1 MNTFDMEVNN
11 DGLAKIKV
19 LGVGGGGNN
28 ALNRMKQ
35 QGLAGVEFI
44 AVNTDRQILGV
55 VDSDKKLQIGI
66 KLTRGLGSGGNPEV
80 GEKAAEE
87 SKSDI
92 TELLANTDMVFIT
105 AGMGGGTGTG
115 AAPVVAEAARSMGIL
130 TVGVVTKPFGFEGR
144 KRQTQAE
151 SGINKLKDKVD
162 TLIVIP
168 NDRLLQVAERRTS
181 MVEAFGM
188 ADQVLMNGIKGISD
202 LIAVPNIINLDFADV
217 ESIMKDQGIA
227 HMGIGIA
234 NGENRAV
241 NAAKAAVKSPLLE
254 TSVDGAKAV
263 LVNVTAAELGIF
275 EANEAVEMIR
285 EAVDPDANI
294 IFGAGVDESLG
305 DDIKITVI
313 ATGFDNRKVSA
324 NDDAPERREHRSSE
338 DNSAAPHAAGADD
351 MDIPEFLRKYR

>member
-1 MNTFDMEVNN
+1 MAFGFETGPENVVS
-11 DGLAKIKV
+11 IKV
-19 LGVGGGGNN
+19 VGVGGGGNN
-28 ALNRMKQ
+28 VVNRMVRS
-35 QGLAGVEFI
+35 GVKGVDFI
-44 AVNTDRQILGV
+44 AVNTDKQALNTSSAGY
-55 VDSDKKLQIGI
+55 KLQIGE
-66 KLTRGLGSGGNPEV
+66 KLTHGQGAGANPEV
-80 GEKAAEE
+80 GQKAAEE
-87 SKSDI
+87 SRTQLSKALED
-92 TELLANTDMVFIT
+92 TDMVFIT

-188 ADQVLMNGIKGISD
+188 ADQVLMNGIQGISD

-234 NGENRAV
+234 SGENRAV

-263 LVNVTAAELGIF
+263 LVNVTAADLGIF
-275 EANEAVEMIR
+275 EANEAIEMIR

-294 IFGAGVDESLG
+294 IFGAGADESLG

-313 ATGFDNRKVSA
+313 ATGFDNRKVTA
-324 NDDAPERREHRSSE
+324 KDDAPVRKEVHSADETQPKRREVE
-338 DNSAAPHAAGADD
+338 ADD

>member
-1 MNTFDMEVNN
+1 MNTFDMELNN

-35 QGLAGVEFI
+35 HGLAGVEFI
-44 AVNTDRQILGV
+44 AVNTDRQILDV
-55 VDSDKKLQIGI
+55 VDSDKKLQIGV

-188 ADQVLMNGIKGISD
+188 ADQVLMNGIQGISD

-234 NGENRAV
+234 SGENRAV

-263 LVNVTAAELGIF
+263 LVNVTAADLGIF
-275 EANEAVEMIR
+275 EANEAIEMIR

-294 IFGAGVDESLG
+294 IFGAGADESLG

-313 ATGFDNRKVSA
+313 ATGFDNRKVTA
-324 NDDAPERREHRSSE
+324 KDDAPVRKEVQSADETQPKRREVE
-338 DNSAAPHAAGADD
+338 ADD

>member
-44 AVNTDRQILGV
+44 AVNTDRQILEV

-115 AAPVVAEAARSMGIL
+115 AAPVVADSW
-130 TVGVVTKPFGFEGR
+130 
-144 KRQTQAE
+144 
-151 SGINKLKDKVD
+151 
-162 TLIVIP
+162 
-168 NDRLLQVAERRTS
+168 
-181 MVEAFGM
+181 
-188 ADQVLMNGIKGISD
+188 
-202 LIAVPNIINLDFADV
+202 
-217 ESIMKDQGIA
+217 A
-227 HMGIGIA
+227 HP
-234 NGENRAV
+234 
-241 NAAKAAVKSPLLE
+241 AKAAATLLP
-254 TSVDGAKAV
+254 
-263 LVNVTAAELGIF
+263 AAEP
-275 EANEAVEMIR
+275 IR
-285 EAVDPDANI
+285 VLHNKPWEWALPN
-294 IFGAGVDESLG
+294 
-305 DDIKITVI
+305 
-313 ATGFDNRKVSA
+313 N
-324 NDDAPERREHRSSE
+324 
-338 DNSAAPHAAGADD
+338 ADD
-351 MDIPEFLRKYR
+351 

>member
-1 MNTFDMEVNN
+1 MSTFDMELNN

-35 QGLAGVEFI
+35 NGLAGVEFI
-44 AVNTDRQILGV
+44 AVNTDRQILDV
-55 VDSDKKLQIGI
+55 IDSDKKLQIGQ

-92 TELLANTDMVFIT
+92 AELLQNTDMVFIT

-115 AAPVVAEAARSMGIL
+115 AAPVVAETARNMGIL

-151 SGINKLKDKVD
+151 GGINKLKDKVD

-168 NDRLLQVAERRTS
+168 NDRLLQIAERRTS
-181 MVEAFGM
+181 MVQAFGM

-202 LIAVPNIINLDFADV
+202 LIAVPAMINLDFADV
-217 ESIMKDQGIA
+217 QSIMKDQGIA

-234 NGENRAV
+234 SGENRAV

-254 TSVDGAKAV
+254 TSIDGAKAV
-263 LVNVTAAELGIF
+263 LVNITASDLGLFEVDEALEL
-275 EANEAVEMIR
+275 VR

-294 IFGAGVDESLG
+294 IFGAGSDDELG

-313 ATGFDNRKVSA
+313 ATGFDNRKVQAS
-324 NDDAPERREHRSSE
+324 DDAPKRAQVAQSNTSKSETVKSS
-338 DNSAAPHAAGADD
+338 GDD